1 MIDVN
6 KLTKKFG
13 KTKVLD
19 NISLTVKQ
27 GDRIA
32 LIGPNGAGKTTLIR
46 SILGQYICEGGLRVF
61 EKNPRLH
68 RVEIL
73 NRVGYVPQLPPP
85 IQMSV
90 KELVHFSAAISDKSS
105 IEAISIQSAELGLD
119 IEKNS
124 NKPFQKLSGG
134 MKQKLLIALALARQP
149 DILIMDEPAANLD
162 PQARQSFFLQLLRSM
177 ENTTMLLSS
186 HRVDE
191 IVNLINRIV
200 EMDYGRVIEDELI
213 DTSSMGGALLTC
225 RVGLSKEHEA
235 ADRMLKEWDFTN
247 RDGGLEFEGSFIGA
261 ERLRFLTSISHFANH
276 IETLNITSSPD
287 ERDSMTDFQE

>member
-1 MIDVN
+1 MIEIAG
-6 KLTKKFG
+6 LTKQFG
-13 KTKVLD
+13 KAKVLD
-19 NISLTVKQ
+19 NINLSIKR

-46 SILGQYICEGGLRVF
+46 SILGQYVF
-61 EKNPRLH
+61 DGELNVFDKNPRLH

-90 KELVHFSAAISDKSS
+90 GELVAFSAAISTKST
-105 IEAISIQSAELGLD
+105 IEAIFAQAEKLGLD
-119 IEKNS
+119 IEKNG
-124 NKPFQKLSGG
+124 NKLFQKLSGG

-162 PQARQSFFLQLLRSM
+162 PQARQTFFLQLLQSM

-191 IVNLINRIV
+191 IINLINRIV
-200 EMDYGRVIEDELI
+200 EMDYGQVVEDETINRSSLA
-213 DTSSMGGALLTC
+213 DTS
-225 RVGLSKEHEA
+225 LSCQIRLIKHHEA
-235 ADRMLKEWDFTN
+235 AERMLKEWDFTN
-247 RDGGLEFEGSFIGA
+247 RGDSVEFEGKFIGT
-261 ERLRFLTSISHFANH
+261 ERLRFLTSIAHYANYIAKLIIH
-276 IETLNITSSPD
+276 QQAD
-287 ERDSMTDFQE
+287 DK

>member
-1 MIDVN
+1 MIQVE

-13 KTKVLD
+13 KSTVLD
-19 NISLTVKQ
+19 NLNLSVGK

-46 SILGQYICEGGLRVF
+46 SILGQYVF
-61 EKNPRLH
+61 DGKLTVFDKNPRRY

-73 NRVGYVPQLPPP
+73 ERIGYVPQLPPP

-90 KELVHFSAAISDKSS
+90 GELVKFSADIRPNSS
-105 IEAISIQSAELGLD
+105 VDEIYRQAEELGLD
-119 IEKNS
+119 ISTNLK
-124 NKPFQKLSGG
+124 KPFQKLSGG
-134 MKQKLLIALALARQP
+134 MKQKLLIALALAGKP

-162 PQARQSFFLQLLRSM
+162 PQARQAFFLQLIRSM

-191 IVNLINRIV
+191 IINLINRIV
-200 EMDYGRVIEDELI
+200 EMDYGNVVEDERIEQSILA
-213 DTSSMGGALLTC
+213 DTMLRGKIILT
-225 RVGLSKEHEA
+225 KEHTGA
-235 ADRMLKEWDFTN
+235 IKMLKDWDFDN
-247 RDGGLEFEGSFIGA
+247 VNGGLEFEGKFIGA

-276 IETLNITSSPD
+276 IQKLNIN
-287 ERDSMTDFQE
+287 